1 MHIGIIVHSLT
12 GNTLTVAQKIRDKL
26 TAAGHE
32 AEIEQIAVAGGEDP
46 QKREFELSSPPDVL
60 PYEAL
65 VFGAP
70 VRAFSVSPVI
80 AVYLKQ
86 MAYLDGRKVALYVT
100 KGLRSNWTGGNKA
113 IASMR
118 ALCEKKG
125 GVVAS
130 TGIVSQKSKDYAAD
144 VDRLAEQISALF

>member
-12 GNTLTVAQKIRDKL
+12 GNTLAVAEKIREKL
-26 TAAGHE
+26 TAAGHG
-32 AEIEQIAVAGGEDP
+32 AEIEKIAVAGGEDP
-46 QKREFELSSPPDVL
+46 QKREFELSNPPDVL

-80 AVYLKQ
+80 AAYMKQ

-100 KGLRSNWTGGNKA
+100 KHLKPNWTGGNKA
-113 IASMR
+113 IATMR

-125 GVVAS
+125 GVVAG
-130 TGIVSQKSKDYAAD
+130 TGIVSHKSKDYAGD
-144 VDRLAEQISALF
+144 VERLAERISALF